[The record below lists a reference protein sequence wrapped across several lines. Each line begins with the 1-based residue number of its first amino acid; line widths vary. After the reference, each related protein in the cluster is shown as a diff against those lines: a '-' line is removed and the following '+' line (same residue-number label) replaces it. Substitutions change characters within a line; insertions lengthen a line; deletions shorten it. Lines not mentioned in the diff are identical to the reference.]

1 MRRVKPAQNLESA
14 KFRLLKRRVQK
25 YLPRHPLRSLGL
37 VLLLG
42 AAGLSIPG
50 LIDLTDHGSRL
61 QNVLLTASGGFGLS
75 VQNVEVDGR
84 AVTQPEDVL
93 KALDVARNAPILG
106 VSPEKARLR
115 LQSLPWVRTATV
127 ERRLPDTIHVQLV
140 ERKPLALWQHDG
152 KVTLIDT
159 DGVVIPTDHLD
170 RYANLLLVVGEDAP
184 THTAELLN
192 VLTAQ
197 PDLMKRVTSAVR
209 VGERRWNLQ
218 VDNGITVEMPETG
231 LADAWA
237 HLAEIEHNHALLARD
252 IQGVDLRLSDRV
264 VVKQANDAAK
274 PAQVKPAKTAAKT

>member
-37 VLLLG
+37 ILLLG

-61 QNVLLTASGGFGLS
+61 QTVLLTASGGFGLS
-75 VQNVEVDGR
+75 VQNIDVDGR
-84 AVTQPEDVL
+84 AVTPSEDVL
-93 KALDVARNAPILG
+93 KALDVARYAPILG
-106 VSPEKARLR
+106 VSPEKARQR
-115 LQSLPWVRTATV
+115 LQALPWVRTATV
-127 ERRLPDTIHVQLV
+127 ERRLPDTIHVYLV
-140 ERKPLALWQHDG
+140 ERKPLALWQRDG

-159 DGVVIPTDHLD
+159 DGVVIATDHLD
-170 RYANLLLVVGEDAP
+170 RYATLLLVVGEDAP
-184 THTAELLN
+184 THTAELLGILN
-192 VLTAQ
+192 TQ
-197 PDLMKRVTSAVR
+197 PDLMKRVSSAVR

-218 VDNGITVEMPETG
+218 IDNGITVEMPETG

-264 VVKQANDAAK
+264 VVKQANDAVK
-274 PAQVKPAKTAAKT
+274 PAQVKPGKTAAKT